1 MDMTQV
7 LLAAISLISA
17 ILTGIAIPLI
27 KAKTTDTQWQTIQSW
42 TKTAVAAAEV
52 LYKGSGRGEEKRN
65 YVLGYLKDMCEAN
78 GIKYD
83 DFTLRNALEQAWL
96 TIKSTALSEVA

>member
-27 KAKTTDTQWQTIQSW
+27 KAKTTAEQWNNIVSW
-42 TKTAVAAAEV
+42 TNTAVQAAEV
-52 LYKGSGRGEEKRN
+52 LYKGSGRGEEKRD
-65 YVLGYLKDMCEAN
+65 YVLSYIEDMCD
-78 GIKYD
+78 KYNIHYYEPSV
-83 DFTLRNALEQAWL
+83 RNALENAWL
-96 TIKSTALSEVA
+96 TLSKAA